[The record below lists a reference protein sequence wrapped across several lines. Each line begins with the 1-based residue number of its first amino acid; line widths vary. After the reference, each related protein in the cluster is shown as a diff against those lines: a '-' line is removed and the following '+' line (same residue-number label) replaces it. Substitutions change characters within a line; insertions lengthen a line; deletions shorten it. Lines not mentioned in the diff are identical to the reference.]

1 MADLEVG
8 KQAISKGIDLGKL
21 QGGLKKE
28 SLKTDSQKSIFG
40 TIDKDQNGILDE
52 EELTTFKTSL
62 DKNGNNT
69 ISKKE
74 IKKYLKENKLS
85 NINKKE
91 FESALN
97 SYIENTENVSNV
109 KVKNIDNENKKTI
122 EITYKDGTTEIINPD
137 KSSQITQTDSAGSTI
152 TKYLDENK
160 TLQKDTVTTQDGT
173 TITTE
178 YSEDGKTP
186 LTSETKTPNGST
198 STITY
203 KDGSP
208 STKQVKLGTTTST
221 YIYDE
226 SGTELLNS
234 KIENEGVPTKEKR
247 TSYTYNEDGT
257 VTENITEYGKTTER
271 LRKGTTIISENIN
284 ENGKI
289 SKRTYYEKGYE
300 EETTDSKGLP
310 TVNVY
315 SLDNKKL
322 AQQKII
328 NGQKYSVLYD
338 GAGNTTGIIVQ
349 NGESI
354 PALAKK
360 FGCSEQ
366 DIISLNK
373 DILKGKKYFQ
383 VGTEIKI
390 PGELEADAPQLQGRK
405 SADEAIAEYAQWA
418 AQESIYK
425 SMGLQNHKGQG
436 SKIIGTYKNGKKES
450 FTVIGESGN
459 GRHLAKSKNGKLV
472 TIAHDGIILKD
483 EYVQLTNIYSNGK
496 KLQGKIKVKNSD
508 GSSTIQT
515 KTYVEIP
522 NTKLPKGRKA
532 VVDSNGKVWVMSHD
546 GVILDNN
553 YVAKSNYSDAI
564 RSNSSTAQKATVDML
579 TQQLDIAES
588 AFETQMKEDGW
599 AGDLADGISNIWGV
613 FQKDGNQA
621 WRVRKDLA
629 RYRENMNELKSAAQ
643 EGEPQFKKKF
653 KEIFG
658 VEYNQNAIA
667 DYMLNPSSTN
677 YKKAFG
683 TKNNIGERVS
693 RYNESQQTG
702 AAVVKG
708 AATVAAGVAI
718 GVATGGTGLV
728 ALGAAAVATTASSV
742 AINASDRLSSDVG
755 LKEGEMG
762 EILENAAWDGAAVL
776 AGGVVGK
783 AAQATIKG
791 VSTAA
796 TVTRSAA
803 NAVGDVVMGAAQE
816 YAQTGE
822 VTLGGTAL
830 NAALGTVGMAAESGV
845 LKRVGQKIKGAI
857 HKDTPGPTPGPTPTP
872 GPNPGPVK
880 SISKPAPSSQITD
893 ISGMRKLLAQYNIP
907 INYADNLMKLRNA
920 NPKRFNKIVN
930 SGLFDLIRDKKI
942 SPSILMNVNGK
953 RFLSKKLLRDIQR
966 LKNQNS
972 IVTVLPRKTNIN
984 NISAYVENGNV
995 AELNGKLYV
1004 NDNGKPVELRIS
1016 KEKFDDLFPPY
1027 SSVNMEQ
1034 GSLGD
1039 CWLISALDNMMDL
1052 PGGRIAIYKMLVQK
1066 GDDILV
1072 VFPKNKY
1079 EAIKFPHGEVIDTSG
1094 HQCRAAKGLQ
1104 MVEQAYAVH
1113 RFGRYTSNTSQ
1124 ITDMAQLTNIE
1135 MVMSNLRGGWSS
1147 DAFSEIL
1154 GPTAEVKLYGS
1165 DFTRLEKMELI
1176 KKYANDENV
1185 VINLGTLPKANASA
1199 ESLLSQEYDL
1209 YSSHAYAIKGYNE
1222 KTGMVYISNPW
1233 QAANIIEIPVDE
1245 LSKYVNNIYTAKINA
1260 AQGTMVKVNN
1270 DAVSMSQKPYDFA
1283 VSESELPSVNDL
1295 NINES
1300 ISTINEFNNY
1310 GISSLRPSELN
1321 ELNAAIDDVLTQV
1334 RSGSVA
1340 DPESAIR
1347 SVENLYNKAQLK
1359 GGVYNLK
1366 NIDKYTFN
1374 ALRQEIGLPLNYLD
1388 ARMSRSVGHLSS
1400 AQSEV
1405 LTDIYNKL
1413 GSRIAAGEAPSKEL
1427 LSDVISQRIQGTN
1440 LNKDNIERTLLLKMQ
1455 DSDVWN
1461 ARDFRK
1467 SSSDLYPEQANSLV
1481 KKYRDGFR
1489 IKEVKVTPS
1498 RMGLNRSEGTF
1509 FNKSELDYIEDNL
1522 SGGMKETVPEILNEI
1537 GKKIQQGE
1545 MPSYDL
1551 VRATILDIGPK
1562 HGVNVRQLEDNVLS
1576 CIQQFDEWKPISKY
1590 LETPKR
1596 ILDRKDPTT
1605 MSVNTKVFRETKG
1618 ISGEYKPEV
1627 KTVSHNFEGI
1637 NSENLRSDE
1646 IKSITRIMNP
1656 KRAQTVVN
1664 IIDNLEWEIKHG
1676 ATPSKNLLG
1685 KVIND
1690 ELFKNP
1696 NPAIDP
1702 DKFQIEIRNL
1712 LNDSAIFPDW
1722 SGITTFWYKSDMAS
1736 NEIIN
1741 QYPEFI
1747 TNFLHK
1753 RAIDN

>member
-1 MADLEVG
+1 M
-8 KQAISKGIDLGKL
+8 QFIRI
-21 QGGLKKE
+21 
-28 SLKTDSQKSIFG
+28 
-40 TIDKDQNGILDE
+40 
-52 EELTTFKTSL
+52 
-62 DKNGNNT
+62 
-69 ISKKE
+69 
-74 IKKYLKENKLS
+74 
-85 NINKKE
+85 
-91 FESALN
+91 
-97 SYIENTENVSNV
+97 
-109 KVKNIDNENKKTI
+109 
-122 EITYKDGTTEIINPD
+122 P
-137 KSSQITQTDSAGSTI
+137 
-152 TKYLDENK
+152 
-160 TLQKDTVTTQDGT
+160 QD
-173 TITTE
+173 
-178 YSEDGKTP
+178 
-186 LTSETKTPNGST
+186 
-198 STITY
+198 
-203 KDGSP
+203 
-208 STKQVKLGTTTST
+208 
-221 YIYDE
+221 
-226 SGTELLNS
+226 
-234 KIENEGVPTKEKR
+234 
-247 TSYTYNEDGT
+247 
-257 VTENITEYGKTTER
+257 
-271 LRKGTTIISENIN
+271 
-284 ENGKI
+284 
-289 SKRTYYEKGYE
+289 
-300 EETTDSKGLP
+300 
-310 TVNVY
+310 
-315 SLDNKKL
+315 
-322 AQQKII
+322 
-328 NGQKYSVLYD
+328 
-338 GAGNTTGIIVQ
+338 
-349 NGESI
+349 
-354 PALAKK
+354 
-360 FGCSEQ
+360 
-366 DIISLNK
+366 
-373 DILKGKKYFQ
+373 
-383 VGTEIKI
+383 
-390 PGELEADAPQLQGRK
+390 QLQ
-405 SADEAIAEYAQWA
+405 DQ
-418 AQESIYK
+418 
-425 SMGLQNHKGQG
+425 
-436 SKIIGTYKNGKKES
+436 
-450 FTVIGESGN
+450 
-459 GRHLAKSKNGKLV
+459 
-472 TIAHDGIILKD
+472 
-483 EYVQLTNIYSNGK
+483 
-496 KLQGKIKVKNSD
+496 
-508 GSSTIQT
+508 
-515 KTYVEIP
+515 P
-522 NTKLPKGRKA
+522 
-532 VVDSNGKVWVMSHD
+532 
-546 GVILDNN
+546 
-553 YVAKSNYSDAI
+553 
-564 RSNSSTAQKATVDML
+564 
-579 TQQLDIAES
+579 
-588 AFETQMKEDGW
+588 
-599 AGDLADGISNIWGV
+599 
-613 FQKDGNQA
+613 
-621 WRVRKDLA
+621 
-629 RYRENMNELKSAAQ
+629 
-643 EGEPQFKKKF
+643 
-653 KEIFG
+653 
-658 VEYNQNAIA
+658 
-667 DYMLNPSSTN
+667 
-677 YKKAFG
+677 
-683 TKNNIGERVS
+683 
-693 RYNESQQTG
+693 
-702 AAVVKG
+702 
-708 AATVAAGVAI
+708 
-718 GVATGGTGLV
+718 
-728 ALGAAAVATTASSV
+728 
-742 AINASDRLSSDVG
+742 
-755 LKEGEMG
+755 
-762 EILENAAWDGAAVL
+762 
-776 AGGVVGK
+776 
-783 AAQATIKG
+783 
-791 VSTAA
+791 
-796 TVTRSAA
+796 
-803 NAVGDVVMGAAQE
+803 
-816 YAQTGE
+816 
-822 VTLGGTAL
+822 
-830 NAALGTVGMAAESGV
+830 
-845 LKRVGQKIKGAI
+845 
-857 HKDTPGPTPGPTPTP
+857 TPGPTPGPTPTPGPNPGPTPTPGPNPGPTPTPGPTPGPTPTPGPNPGPTPTPGPNPGPTPTPGPNPGPTPTPGPNPGPNPGPTPTPGPNPGPTPTPGPNPGPTPTPGPNPGPNPGPTPTPGPNPGPTPTPGPNPGPTPTP

-1072 VFPKNKY
+1072 VFPKNTY
-1079 EAIKFPHGEVIDTSG
+1079 EAIKFPHGEVIDASG

-1104 MVEQAYAVH
+1104 MIEQAYAVH

-1135 MVMSNLRGGWSS
+1135 MVMSNLRGGWST

-1165 DFTRLEKMELI
+1165 DFTRLEKMELV

-1722 SGITTFWYKSDMAS
+1722 SEITTFWYKSDMAS